1 VLHSADFREQDATG
15 LADRLHRWVEGSLA
29 RLFSAPTNVR
39 LDSPFVVF
47 NIRDL
52 DAELKPIGL
61 ALITDTVWTRMRRER
76 GRLPRL
82 LFIDEAWTLM
92 QFPEGGRFLS
102 SLARRARKYYLGL
115 ITITQDV
122 QDFLGSEWG
131 QTVLAQSAIKL
142 LMKQD
147 PSTIEGVARVFHL
160 SQGERQFLLG
170 CNKGEGL
177 LFARGAHVALRVEAS
192 PREHVLAT
200 TNPRELAAL
209 EAQAAAAIAA
219 MAAATTPGGST
230 TASDRADAPAARN
243 GHHPPAPDPIDGT
256 LDVNPVA
263 SEEEP
268 V

>member
-1 VLHSADFREQDATG
+1 LHTLLDLMLADHGPGLAGSLTQREKGLLDRALYETYRLAGITPDPTTHTRPAPLLRDLYGVLRGTDFREQDATG

-39 LDSPFVVF
+39 LDSLFVVF
-47 NIRDL
+47 NIRDM

-102 SLARRARKYYLGL
+102 ALARRARKYYLGL
-115 ITITQDV
+115 VTITQDV

-142 LMKQD
+142 LM
-147 PSTIEGVARVFHL
+147 
-160 SQGERQFLLG
+160 
-170 CNKGEGL
+170 
-177 LFARGAHVALRVEAS
+177 
-192 PREHVLAT
+192 
-200 TNPRELAAL
+200 
-209 EAQAAAAIAA
+209 
-219 MAAATTPGGST
+219 
-230 TASDRADAPAARN
+230 
-243 GHHPPAPDPIDGT
+243 
-256 LDVNPVA
+256 
-263 SEEEP
+263 
-268 V
+268 